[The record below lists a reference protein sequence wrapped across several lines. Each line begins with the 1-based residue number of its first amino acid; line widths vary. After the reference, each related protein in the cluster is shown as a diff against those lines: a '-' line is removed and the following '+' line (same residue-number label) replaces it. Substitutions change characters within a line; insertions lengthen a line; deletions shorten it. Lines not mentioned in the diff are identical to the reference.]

1 MRLRIL
7 MAILLG
13 LLLVPAVYGQDEATP
28 DDPAAISA
36 TQAADTADR
45 AEAAAVR
52 AEAAADRAD
61 SAATE
66 AGEAADAASSA
77 MDLGFNLLGLFE
89 ALSFV
94 VTVVG
99 GATALFGVT
108 RLIAARTELEES
120 RKRFEEE
127 MQSARKRLESETAEK
142 QAQIEALREE
152 VKRNTDNAT
161 LALSYLPLGE
171 RQYKFRDFTGAL
183 EIYQR
188 ALRLDSDNPII
199 HLRLGYVYTQS
210 GKLDEAEY
218 HLKQALEIEH
228 DFAPALAALGYVY
241 RRIGEKMPESV
252 QRDAVLNEAEQ
263 KLLRALTI
271 SPKMVDDDNESWW
284 GSLGGLYR
292 RRNQID
298 EAIRAYRMAAEV
310 VPQSSYAF
318 SNLALLYMQKN
329 ERKLMVETYH
339 KVEELAFNEVQAD
352 PDNYWACA
360 DLLTARL
367 ALNKLNQAE
376 EALRLVFTTAP
387 IESPYALESLM
398 DTLGRLS
405 NVLEPEQARSV
416 RTYIDRIRAFSEEQ
430 QAELRAQRA
439 RQAEAADVVETFTGN

>member
-1 MRLRIL
+1 MRLRFLIV
-7 MAILLG
+7 ILLG
-13 LLLVPAVYGQDEATP
+13 LLFVPAAYGQETTP
-28 DDPAAISA
+28 EPADISA
-36 TQAADTADR
+36 AQAVEAANR
-45 AEAAAVR
+45 AEAAAQR
-52 AEAAADRAD
+52 AEAAAL
-61 SAATE
+61 
-66 AGEAADAASSA
+66 DAAQTATDAQDAAGSA
-77 MDLGFNLLGLFE
+77 MDLAFNLLGLFE

-108 RLIAARTELEES
+108 RLIAAQGELEES
-120 RKRFEEE
+120 RKRFEQE
-127 MQSARKRLESETAEK
+127 MQTARTRLETETAEK
-142 QAQIEALREE
+142 QAELKALREE

-218 HLKQALEIEH
+218 HLKQALEIEKE
-228 DFAPALAALGYVY
+228 FAPALAALGYVY
-241 RRIGEKMPESV
+241 RRIGEKMPEGV
-252 QRDAVLNEAEQ
+252 QRDAVLNEAERN
-263 KLLRALTI
+263 LLRALTI
-271 SPKMVDDDNESWW
+271 SPKLVDDDGESWW

-292 RRNQID
+292 RRNQVD
-298 EAIRAYRMAAEV
+298 EAIRAYGMAAEV
-310 VPQSSYAF
+310 MPQSSYAF

-329 ERKLMVETYH
+329 ERKRMVETYH
-339 KVEELAFNEVQAD
+339 KVEELAVGEVQAD

-387 IESPYALESLM
+387 VESPYALESLM

-405 NVLEPEQARSV
+405 DVLEAEQARNV
-416 RTYIDRIRAFSEEQ
+416 RNYIDRIRTFSEEQ
-430 QAELRAQRA
+430 QAAFRAA
-439 RQAEAADVVETFTGN
+439 QAEQPTADAETPVTGD